1 MGRAGHCCW
10 RDANSFHSH
19 YSDLNNE
26 VHMTTLPAARR
37 SLWPL
42 WLCWL
47 AMGLDGFDLVVLGT
61 VIPTLIKTQEL
72 GFDAVGATYAA
83 TISLV
88 GVGIGALFIAPLS
101 DRFGRRRLLVAC
113 VAWFSLFTLAVV
125 FAPSVAV
132 FGIFRFI
139 AGVGLGA
146 CLPAALAYMN
156 DYAPP
161 GTAGKSTTRTMT
173 GYHVGAVATA
183 FLAILVVPDWRILF
197 VIGGVAGLILVPF
210 LWFRLPE
217 TLPPVHTEHNKNT
230 QSAAAPAH
238 APAGA
243 TPAHRPI
250 AVPAA
255 EPEASPSSLVP
266 AGTSL
271 DRASFRDLTK
281 KPYPRMAMAIAVA
294 SFMGLLLV
302 YGLNT
307 WLPQLMSSAGY
318 TVSTGLVLL
327 LVLNVGAVVGLIVAG
342 ILADKHGTKNIVL
355 LWFGLSAVF
364 LAVLS
369 VKIQNELLLNA
380 AVFVT
385 GVFVFSSQVL
395 VYAWVSQLFP
405 ARLRGTAL
413 GFAAGVGRLGA
424 IIGPAVTGSLV
435 AAGIAY
441 PWGFY
446 VFGGAALAAVI
457 VLLSIPHTFKPAQGE
472 DH

>member
-1 MGRAGHCCW
+1 
-10 RDANSFHSH
+10 
-19 YSDLNNE
+19 
-26 VHMTTLPAARR
+26 MTTLPATRR
-37 SLWPL
+37 SQWPV

-47 AMGLDGFDLVVLGT
+47 AMVLDGFDLVVLGT
-61 VIPTLIKTQEL
+61 VIPTLIKTQDL
-72 GFDAVGATYAA
+72 GFDAIGATYAA

-113 VAWFSLFTLAVV
+113 VAWFSLFTIAVV
-125 FAPSVAV
+125 FAPNVAV
-132 FGIFRFI
+132 FGIFRLL

-156 DYAPP
+156 DYAPA

-183 FLAILVVPDWRILF
+183 FLAILVVPDWRIMF
-197 VIGGVAGLILVPF
+197 VVGGVAGFVLVPF

-217 TLPPVHTEHNKNT
+217 TLPPVQAESGKD
-230 QSAAAPAH
+230 ARGAAAPAAPAH
-238 APAGA
+238 APVHAA
-243 TPAHRPI
+243 RTHRPI

-255 EPEASPSSLVP
+255 EPEASPASLVP
-266 AGTSL
+266 ADATGE
-271 DRASFRDLTK
+271 RASFRDLTK
-281 KPYPRMAMAIAVA
+281 KPYPLVALGIAVA

-342 ILADKHGTKNIVL
+342 ILADKHGTKKIVL

-369 VKIQNELLLNA
+369 IKIQNEFLLNA

-405 ARLRGTAL
+405 SRLRGTAL

-424 IIGPAVTGSLV
+424 IMGPAVTGSLV

-446 VFGGAALAAVI
+446 VFGGAALLAVI
-457 VLLSIPHTFKPAQGE
+457 ALLTVPHTIAPAPNQPPAVG
-472 DH
+472 HS